1 MSDTNEKR
9 IILITGVTRGLGRAL
24 AERYASEGHTV
35 VGCGRTEEKLASL
48 RDELGAPHHF
58 TAVDVVD
65 FAAVDSWAR
74 EVFDAVGVPDLLI
87 NNAAL
92 VNERAPLFEV
102 PVEEFSQIVD
112 VNVKG
117 IHHVVRAFVPAMID
131 AGRGVIV
138 NLSSGWGQFT
148 APEVGPYCTTKFAV
162 EGYTGSL
169 SQELP
174 DGLAA
179 VPLQPGI
186 IHTDMLETAFGESAE
201 EHWSPEEWIDVA
213 APFIL
218 DLGPEDNGEKRRIPD
233 RS

>member
-1 MSDTNEKR
+1 MSEKR

-24 AERYASEGHTV
+24 AERYASEGHTI
-35 VGCGRTEEKLASL
+35 VGCGRTEAKLESL
-48 RDELGAPHHF
+48 RDELGEPHHF
-58 TAVDVVD
+58 SAVDVVD
-65 FAAVDSWAR
+65 FGAVDAWAR

-92 VNERAPLFEV
+92 INERAPLFEV
-102 PVEEFSQIVD
+102 PVDEFSRIVD

-117 IHHVVRAFVPAMID
+117 IHHVVRAFVPSMID

-148 APEVGPYCTTKFAV
+148 APEVGPYCTTKYAV

-169 SQELP
+169 AQELP

-186 IHTDMLETAFGESAE
+186 IHTEMLETAFGDGARQ
-201 EHWSPEEWIDVA
+201 HWSPEEWIDVA